1 MKIHARTERLILR
14 DWSLEDIA
22 AYAAIIADPEV
33 MRYIGNGMP
42 RDRGQ
47 AEDFVRAM
55 MHHQVERGW
64 MRFAVEHAETGTL
77 LGFSG
82 FDDKNGPLDFGWRLG
97 REFWGGGFGFE
108 ASAAALWV
116 GRNTF
121 GLTKITAQSFPE
133 NVGSVRI
140 MEKMGMSLI
149 GQREEQGKP
158 VVVFGFPAECPDG
171 LDE

>member
-1 MKIHARTERLILR
+1 
-14 DWSLEDIA
+14 
-22 AYAAIIADPEV
+22 
-33 MRYIGNGMP
+33 
-42 RDRGQ
+42 
-47 AEDFVRAM
+47 
-55 MHHQVERGW
+55 
-64 MRFAVEHAETGTL
+64 
-77 LGFSG
+77 
-82 FDDKNGPLDFGWRLG
+82 LG